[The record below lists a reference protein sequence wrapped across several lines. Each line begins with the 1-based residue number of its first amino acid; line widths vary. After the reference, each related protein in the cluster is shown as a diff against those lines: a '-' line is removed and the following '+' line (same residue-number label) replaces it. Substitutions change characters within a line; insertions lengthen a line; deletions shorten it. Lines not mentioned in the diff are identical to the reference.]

1 VVSLL
6 TVGVLPN
13 EGEAVGKNEGRGV
26 VGGAVVTAE
35 SGDIVG
41 SGDKGASVVG
51 AGLLG
56 CGVTGALDGCDE
68 VQMSSYSQT
77 KVPKTALQHSWR
89 LL

>member
-1 VVSLL
+1 MVSLL

-26 VGGAVVTAE
+26 VGGLVTAE

-41 SGDKGASVVG
+41 SGDTGASVVG

-56 CGVTGALDGCDE
+56 CCVTGALDGCGE
-68 VQMSSYSQT
+68 AQMSSYS
-77 KVPKTALQHSWR
+77 HSI
-89 LL
+89 